1 MTAAGLVLSAW
12 LALAAWSMSPYAEWL
27 DHARMEHIAAPADRS
42 AGRIHVGLDADD
54 HRHDVA
60 RHAAAAGALFGEH
73 AVQRASP
80 CAGDPGISGGS
91 GLVFGSFSYL
101 GDSVLHEIVEQLP
114 ALAGVIAPG
123 VLLLAGVYQ
132 LTPMK
137 RACLSRCRLEGRAV
151 ELLAHSSRRN
161 SWTLGL
167 LHGVF
172 CLGSCWA
179 LMLLMFA
186 GGGVNLIWMLILC
199 AVMAAERLTRH
210 GAYLAHVVGVL
221 LILCWAASVLQNTGG
236 IP

>member
-1 MTAAGLVLSAW
+1 MAAAGLVLSAW
-12 LALAAWSMSPYAEWL
+12 VVLAAWSMSPYAEWL
-27 DHARMEHIAAPADRS
+27 DHARMDHIAAPAAVRLVVFMLGWTLMIIAMMLPGTLLLLERCLENTPFS
-42 AGRIHVGLDADD
+42 SGRLAPAILAY
-54 HRHDVA
+54 
-60 RHAAAAGALFGEH
+60 L
-73 AVQRASP
+73 
-80 CAGDPGISGGS
+80 GIWM
-91 GLVFGSFSYL
+91 VFGSLSYL

-123 VLLLAGVYQ
+123 VLLLAGAYQ